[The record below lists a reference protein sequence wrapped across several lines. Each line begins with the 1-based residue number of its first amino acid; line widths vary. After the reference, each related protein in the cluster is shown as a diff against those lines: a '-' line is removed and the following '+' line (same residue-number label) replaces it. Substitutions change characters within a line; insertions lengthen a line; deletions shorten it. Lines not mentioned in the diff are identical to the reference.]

1 MAQKDA
7 KKTKKPNSKKKSVAK
22 KASGK
27 KKSVKITKSE
37 LKRRVARAEKKA
49 TAAGTATVPKKTTPP
64 RAPRSPVAKSVS
76 PSPTW
81 TIVALRARA
90 RAVGIVGYSRMKKDD
105 LLAQLEAH

>member
-64 RAPRSPVAKSVS
+64 RAPRTPVAKSV
-76 PSPTW
+76 SPTW